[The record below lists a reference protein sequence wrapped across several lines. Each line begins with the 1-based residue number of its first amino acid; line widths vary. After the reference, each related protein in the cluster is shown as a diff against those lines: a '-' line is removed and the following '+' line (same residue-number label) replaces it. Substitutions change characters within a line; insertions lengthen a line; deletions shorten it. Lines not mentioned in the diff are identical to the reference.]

1 MSILVNIASWLFGIA
16 LVGLSVFVS
25 LETIF
30 RKLFNFSFEGADELG
45 GYVLAVGSSLAFV
58 VALVERAHIRIDVLH
73 QHMPKRMQAVLDWLS
88 IVSLA
93 GLGLFSIYIGRVVI
107 IDTMAYGSTAATPW
121 AGWRIRPS
129 STGAESTRWRSSWSA
144 SSPAV
149 PNGLALQTP
158 SRRPC
163 ARVRE
168 RWPSASR
175 TARGPSNASTATGPA
190 PIAAWAYR
198 RSHRNCSRSTV
209 RSECALSATGWD
221 TGPRSTLT

>member
-16 LVGLSVFVS
+16 LIGLSVFVS
-25 LETIF
+25 LETIV

-107 IDTMAYGSTAATPW
+107 LDTMAYGSTAATPW
-121 AGWRIRPS
+121 ATPLIYPQSLWYAALCLFALVATLLAARATLLMARGRFDEVSREFHPK
-129 STGAESTRWRSSWSA
+129 GAIEE
-144 SSPAV
+144 
-149 PNGLALQTP
+149 LQEEIGDL
-158 SRRPC
+158 SRR
-163 ARVRE
+163 
-168 RWPSASR
+168 
-175 TARGPSNASTATGPA
+175 
-190 PIAAWAYR
+190 
-198 RSHRNCSRSTV
+198 
-209 RSECALSATGWD
+209 
-221 TGPRSTLT
+221 